1 MRFAKPLEEDASMTL
16 RTAAMALLVAM
27 VVQPLQAGDRSRP
40 QMVISEAEARMIS
53 EITYTELLGQALSKG
68 WQYTPEQIE
77 NGYRRHFE
85 EFKLQ
90 LIDQGYTILVGEAG
104 A

>member
-1 MRFAKPLEEDASMTL
+1 MTKMYLSIVGIAAALAVAPVLAGEKSATSKAIAESTAKFVSDL
-16 RTAAMALLVAM
+16 
-27 VVQPLQAGDRSRP
+27 
-40 QMVISEAEARMIS
+40 
-53 EITYTELLGQALSKG
+53 TYTELLRQAQEKG
-68 WQYTPEQIE
+68 WRYTPAQIE

-90 LIDQGYTILVGEAG
+90 LIDRGYTILVGEAG

>member
-1 MRFAKPLEEDASMTL
+1 MSKMYLSIVAV
-16 RTAAMALLVAM
+16 AALAAPPAL
-27 VVQPLQAGDRSRP
+27 AGDKPST
-40 QMVISEAEARMIS
+40 QKLVTESTAKVVS
-53 EITYTELLGQALSKG
+53 DLTYTELLRQAMDKG
-68 WQYTPEQIE
+68 WRYTPAQIE

-104 A
+104 I

>member
-1 MRFAKPLEEDASMTL
+1 MTRMYL
-16 RTAAMALLVAM
+16 SIIAVAAALAVAPALAGEKLAARKYIAESTARLVSD
-27 VVQPLQAGDRSRP
+27 L
-40 QMVISEAEARMIS
+40 
-53 EITYTELLGQALSKG
+53 TYTELLSQAIAKG
-68 WQYTPEQIE
+68 WRYTPTQIE

-90 LIDQGYTILVGEAG
+90 LIDQGYTIVVGEAG

>member
-1 MRFAKPLEEDASMTL
+1 MTKTYLSMVAVAALAVAPAFAGEKSSNPKLITES
-16 RTAAMALLVAM
+16 TAKLVSD
-27 VVQPLQAGDRSRP
+27 LN
-40 QMVISEAEARMIS
+40 
-53 EITYTELLGQALSKG
+53 YTELLRQAIEKG
-68 WQYTPEQIE
+68 WRYTPAQIK

>member
-1 MRFAKPLEEDASMTL
+1 MIKPYFAVLAIVAIVLAGPASAGETKTH
-16 RTAAMALLVAM
+16 R
-27 VVQPLQAGDRSRP
+27 VV
-40 QMVISEAEARMIS
+40 AEAAVRMVS
-53 EITYTELLGQALSKG
+53 DLTYTELLSQALRKG
-68 WQYTPEQIE
+68 WRYTPEQVE
-77 NGYRRHFE
+77 SGYRRHFE

>member
-1 MRFAKPLEEDASMTL
+1 MTKSYL
-16 RTAAMALLVAM
+16 SIVVVAALAAAPAL
-27 VVQPLQAGDRSRP
+27 AGDKSSTPKLIAESAARS
-40 QMVISEAEARMIS
+40 VSDL
-53 EITYTELLGQALSKG
+53 TYTELLTQAMKKG
-68 WQYTPEQIE
+68 WRYSPTQIE

-90 LIDQGYTILVGEAG
+90 LIDQGYTIVVGEAG

>member
-1 MRFAKPLEEDASMTL
+1 
-16 RTAAMALLVAM
+16 MA
-27 VVQPLQAGDRSRP
+27 
-40 QMVISEAEARMIS
+40 
-53 EITYTELLGQALSKG
+53 KG
-68 WQYTPEQIE
+68 WRYTPTQIE

-90 LIDQGYTILVGEAG
+90 LIDQKYTIVVGDAG

>member
-1 MRFAKPLEEDASMTL
+1 MTKMYLSIVAIVAALAVAPVLAGEKSAPSKVIAESTVRFVSDL
-16 RTAAMALLVAM
+16 
-27 VVQPLQAGDRSRP
+27 
-40 QMVISEAEARMIS
+40 
-53 EITYTELLGQALSKG
+53 TYAELLRQAQEKG
-68 WQYTPEQIE
+68 WRYTPAQVE

-90 LIDQGYTILVGEAG
+90 LIDRGYTIVVGEAG

>member
-1 MRFAKPLEEDASMTL
+1 MIKPYFAVLAVVAIMLAGPVGAGEKAKMQRIITEAAV
-16 RTAAMALLVAM
+16 RTVSDL
-27 VVQPLQAGDRSRP
+27 
-40 QMVISEAEARMIS
+40 
-53 EITYTELLGQALSKG
+53 TYTELLSQALRKG
-68 WQYTPEQIE
+68 WRYTPEQIDR
-77 NGYRRHFE
+77 GYRRHFE

>member
-1 MRFAKPLEEDASMTL
+1 MIKSCFAVPVI
-16 RTAAMALLVAM
+16 AAMML
-27 VVQPLQAGDRSRP
+27 AGPATSGEKIETARI
-40 QMVISEAEARMIS
+40 VSEAEVRMLS
-53 EITYTELLGQALSKG
+53 DLTYTELLSQALGKG
-68 WQYTPEQIE
+68 WRYTPEQIE
-77 NGYRRHFE
+77 SGYRRHFD

>member
-1 MRFAKPLEEDASMTL
+1 MKL
-16 RTAAMALLVAM
+16 RIAAMALLVMIAR
-27 VVQPLQAGDRSRP
+27 PLDADDRP
-40 QMVISEAEARMIS
+40 VAQKIISEAEAQLIS
-53 EITYTELLGQALSKG
+53 EITYTELLGQALKKG
-68 WQYTPEQIE
+68 WRFTPEQIDS
-77 NGYRRHFE
+77 GYRRHFE